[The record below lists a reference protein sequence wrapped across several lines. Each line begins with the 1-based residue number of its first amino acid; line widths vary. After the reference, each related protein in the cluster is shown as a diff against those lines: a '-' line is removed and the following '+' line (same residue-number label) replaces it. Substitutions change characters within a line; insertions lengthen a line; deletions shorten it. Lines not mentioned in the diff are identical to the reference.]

1 MNKRLVFFE
10 WIKRAFL
17 SPTPTVQLT
26 KMSDPLTQT
35 KSYAMCSNPIFIM
48 KIYYLGCVCEGG
60 KEERGVGHNLKKGDI
75 SYECVPESPNI
86 LY

>member
-1 MNKRLVFFE
+1 
-10 WIKRAFL
+10 
-17 SPTPTVQLT
+17 
-26 KMSDPLTQT
+26 
-35 KSYAMCSNPIFIM
+35 M

-60 KEERGVGHNLKKGDI
+60 EEKRGVGHNLKKGDI